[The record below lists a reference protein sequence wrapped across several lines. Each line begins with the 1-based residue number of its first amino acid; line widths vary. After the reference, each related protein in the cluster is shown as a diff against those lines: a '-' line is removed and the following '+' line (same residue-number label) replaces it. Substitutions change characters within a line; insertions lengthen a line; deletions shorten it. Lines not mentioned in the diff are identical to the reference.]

1 MLLPYYVP
9 QHLQY
14 MPNIWM
20 QYNQNILPVP
30 VGVLTCRPLRS
41 AEEMK
46 PRSLGNI
53 RALLFDVFGTCVDW
67 RTAIINEGTFLANK
81 HELRQIDWAAFA
93 DAWRGLY
100 HPQMEL
106 VRSGQRP
113 WVKLDILH
121 RESLSKV
128 AEDFGIGSLA
138 SDVLDEFNRVWHRL
152 DPWPDTVAGLQRL
165 KRKFIIAPNSNG
177 HIALIVAMAKR
188 ASIPWDTVLG
198 AEIARAYKPMPE
210 EYQRNVAALDL
221 KPEQVMMV
229 AAHNYDLV
237 GASKCGLRTAFV
249 LRRHEFGPGQTSDL
263 GPAQDYDINAQDF
276 EDLATQ
282 LGA

>member
-1 MLLPYYVP
+1 
-9 QHLQY
+9 
-14 MPNIWM
+14 MPNIWTL
-20 QYNQNILPVP
+20 YNQNILPALA
-30 VGVLTCRPLRS
+30 GILTCRLLRS

-46 PRSLGNI
+46 QHSLRNI
-53 RALLFDVFGTCVDW
+53 KALLFDVFGTCVDW
-67 RTAIINEGTFLANK
+67 RTAIINDGTVLERK
-81 HELRQIDWAAFA
+81 YELKQIDWAAFA

-113 WVKLDILH
+113 WVKLDVLH

-128 AEDFGIGSLA
+128 TEEFGISGLS
-138 SDVLDEFNRVWHRL
+138 SDILDEFNRVWHRL
-152 DPWPDTVAGLQRL
+152 DPWPDTVAGLRRL
-165 KRKFIIAPNSNG
+165 KNKFIIAPNSNG

-188 ASIPWDTVLG
+188 ASIPWDAVLG
-198 AEIARAYKPMPE
+198 AEIAHAYKPMPE

-221 KPEQVMMV
+221 APEQVMMV

-263 GPAQDYDINAQDF
+263 GPAQDYDINALDF